1 MSEDGSYQAIST
13 LEQARQ
19 GIISRWN
26 EMRTHDT
33 DMNHFEMKIVSMYS
47 ELSFLVRPDER
58 AIILAALRGE
68 NGENSKTLSK
78 AQRLAKVLELLSPI
92 YYERVVSARWDLA
105 AGVSTM
111 FGDAAKASQQ
121 SLLNIFW
128 GFDVLSIQ
136 HVYTFIKKVE
146 LILMNEADYGKV
158 FRSITHMIERWE
170 HDWGNFPI
178 GMPKALELPFGNSK
192 HRGEESDF
200 ERAYNARDPDMDRV
214 GIDFKLDFNERKF
227 RLEGMVYFEKYL
239 DDISEVMPLRVSAE
253 HELRNAKG
261 KLTAE
266 ASKEILSQYEERTN
280 LRDLLFGDPL
290 QLIPYRKTH
299 DYQLA
304 LRQLHFVLQK
314 AFVLLKDCDVH
325 ILRDYIPYEDSVQA
339 QVSTFKPTRRT
350 Q

>member
-1 MSEDGSYQAIST
+1 MSDQQNQGFAGIST

-19 GIISRWN
+19 GIITRWD

-33 DMNHFEMKIVSMYS
+33 DMTAFQMKIVSMYS
-47 ELSFLVRPDER
+47 ELSFLIRPDEKKD
-58 AIILAALRGE
+58 ILATLKNK
-68 NGENSKTLSK
+68 NGEMNQ
-78 AQRLAKVLELLSPI
+78 AQSLAKVLELLSPI

-111 FGDAAKASQQ
+111 YGEAAKASQQ

-146 LILMNEADYGKV
+146 LILMNEANYKMVYRD
-158 FRSITHMIERWE
+158 ITHMVERWE

-178 GMPKALELPFGNSK
+178 GLPKALELPFGDTS
-192 HRGEESDF
+192 HRGPETDM
-200 ERAYNARDPDMDRV
+200 ERAYNDRDPDMDRTGV
-214 GIDFKLDFNERKF
+214 DMKLDFNEREY
-227 RLEGMVYFEKYL
+227 RLHGMTYFTKWL
-239 DDISEVMPLRVSAE
+239 DDISEHMPLRVSKE
-253 HELRNAKG
+253 HELRDEEG
-261 KLTAE
+261 KLTE
-266 ASKEILSQYEERTN
+266 DASKEILDQYQEKTN

-304 LRQLHFVLQK
+304 LRQLHFILQK
-314 AFVLLKDCDVH
+314 AFVLLKDCEVH
-325 ILRDYIPYEDSVQA
+325 ILRDFVPYEDSVA
-339 QVSTFKPTRRT
+339 ATVSTYKPKQR
-350 Q
+350 

>member
-1 MSEDGSYQAIST
+1 MSDDSSFAALST

-33 DMNHFEMKIVSMYS
+33 DMNTFQMKIVSMYS

-58 AIILAALRGE
+58 SEILTVLKNEKGE
-68 NGENSKTLSK
+68 MKLP
-78 AQRLAKVLELLSPI
+78 QRLAKVLELLSPI

-111 FGDAAKASQQ
+111 YGDAAKASQQ

-146 LILMNEADYGKV
+146 LILMNEANYAKV

-170 HDWGNFPI
+170 HDWGNFPL
-178 GMPKALELPFGNSK
+178 GLPKAMELPFGNSK

-200 ERAYNARDPDMDRV
+200 ERAYMARDPDMDRV
-214 GIDFKLDFNERKF
+214 GIDFKLDFNEREY
-227 RLEGMVYFEKYL
+227 RLHGMKYFKKYL
-239 DDISEVMPLRVSAE
+239 NDISEVMPLRISKE
-253 HELRNAKG
+253 HELRGDDG
-261 KLTAE
+261 KLTKD
-266 ASKEILSQYEERTN
+266 ASEEILAQYNEKTN
-280 LRDLLFGDPL
+280 LRDKLFGDPL

-314 AFVLLKDCDVH
+314 AFVLLKDSDVH

-339 QVSTFKPTRRT
+339 QVSTFKPQRRSP
-350 Q
+350 